1 MANPP
6 FELEK
11 NEERSSY
18 SSDGSVS
25 HRNDSW
31 KGLLRGNGKEK
42 RQHNH
47 DKGGLRRRWLSIIGI
62 IIVLGITA
70 TFIWL
75 SLLLTVPHRHRPQVP
90 SNKVS
95 SIVDDWRKPEDS
107 VSMLSPWNLDFT
119 EGITPI
125 ACHSHN
131 DYWRTV
137 PLFEAM
143 AAGCTSVEADI
154 YLPTKPGNEDLL
166 VGHSSRSLVQDRTL
180 QSLYIEPL
188 FTILENVNNSSTRS
202 DGDNWKGIFQSSP
215 NTTFVLFLDFKSD
228 GSDLWPH
235 VNQQLEQLRAKNWLT
250 HWNNSS
256 GITWAPIIVI
266 ASGNAPFDLLVLN
279 TTCRDIFFDAPLD
292 DIENS
297 LYNNTNSYYASVSMS
312 KAIGRPWLW
321 KFSSTQLDKISEQV
335 SAASDKGLKAR
346 YWNTPSWPAKLR
358 DYVSGILIE
367 RRVGILNVDEFSSTF
382 YFPLVTRFEKNRLVW

>member
-1 MANPP
+1 MVALAT
-6 FELEK
+6 EMTVGKASSVVMEK
-11 NEERSSY
+11 K
-18 SSDGSVS
+18 
-25 HRNDSW
+25 
-31 KGLLRGNGKEK
+31 KGNTIMIKVVQE
-42 RQHNH
+42 
-47 DKGGLRRRWLSIIGI
+47 DAGLASL
-62 IIVLGITA
+62 V
-70 TFIWL
+70 L
-75 SLLLTVPHRHRPQVP
+75 SLYSELPLPY
-90 SNKVS
+90 
-95 SIVDDWRKPEDS
+95 
-107 VSMLSPWNLDFT
+107 FT

-215 NTTFVLFLDFKSD
+215 NTTFTLFLDFKSD

-235 VNQQLEQLRAKNWLT
+235 VNQQLEKLRAKNWLT

-256 GITWAPIIVI
+256 GITWAPIIVV